1 MNAAL
6 VTNSMLSKRS
16 ASCWIRR
23 LILLIAITLVG
34 GVCAKAQ
41 PDDRPYRLAPGD
53 RIYVAVF
60 NQPDLSG
67 DFFIDASGR
76 VVLPFLEPLAVANL
90 TVMECQKLVRDRFA
104 EGLLKNPS
112 VSVRIAEL
120 RPLYVLGDVRTPG
133 AYQYR
138 YGSTVQSA
146 IAVAGGFGVAE
157 QVQGQA
163 ASEFLLAE
171 ERVRQLGLR
180 KIVLEI
186 RKARLEAQRDGQTSF
201 SAPLGTASGEG
212 HDVAAMI
219 SNEKEML
226 EAQLRIQQEQ
236 IDLIRS
242 QKPRIQDEI
251 VALNGQIATV
261 KKQID
266 LVKNQADQYGRLVKQ
281 GLGLANAEIQLKLSE
296 GTQQSELW
304 RLTAQI
310 SRLQKEEGDLDI
322 KIQEV
327 ETTFRRLAMTE
338 LREVRDQLKELDV
351 SLPGAREVR
360 DVKLQYAGGFVR
372 TGARRTMT
380 VTRVRDGREVV
391 MEAKEATTLEPGD
404 VVDVRRILPWQGGAG
419 QIGSLVDGPSRQ
431 TTMVDGQGDRG
442 SMKRE

>member
-1 MNAAL
+1 MNAAQ
-6 VTNSMLSKRS
+6 VTDSVLSKGS
-16 ASCWIRR
+16 AGYWIRC
-23 LILLIAITLVG
+23 LILLLAATFASGL
-34 GVCAKAQ
+34 CTKAQ
-41 PDDRPYRLAPGD
+41 PEDRPYQLAPGD

-67 DFFIDASGR
+67 DFVIDASGR
-76 VVLPFLEPLAVANL
+76 VALPFLEPLDVANL

-104 EGLLKNPS
+104 EGLLKNPT

-146 IAVAGGFGVAE
+146 IALAGGFGIAE

-186 RKARLEAQRDGQTSF
+186 RQTRLEAQRDGRTSF
-201 SAPLGTASGEG
+201 SPSFTTATAEG

-219 SNEKEML
+219 ANETEAL

-236 IDLIRS
+236 IDLVRS

-251 VALNGQIATV
+251 AALNGQMATV

-266 LVKNQADQYGRLVKQ
+266 LVKQQSDQYGRLVKQ

-310 SRLQKEEGDLDI
+310 SRLQKEVGDLDI

-327 ETTFRRLAMTE
+327 ETTFKRLAMVE

-351 SLPGAREVR
+351 SLPAAREVR
-360 DVKLQYAGGFVR
+360 DVKLQHTGGFVR
-372 TGARRTMT
+372 TGVRRTMT

-391 MEAKEATTLEPGD
+391 IEAKETTTLEPGD
-404 VVDVRRILPWQGGAG
+404 VVDVRRMLPWQGGAG
-419 QIGSLVDGPSRQ
+419 QMGNLVDGASRQ
-431 TTMVDGQGDRG
+431 TTIVNGQGDRG
-442 SMKRE
+442 RMKRE

>member
-1 MNAAL
+1 MIAAQ
-6 VTNSMLSKRS
+6 VTDSMLSKGS
-16 ASCWIRR
+16 AGHWIRR
-23 LILLIAITLVG
+23 LILLIAVTLAG
-34 GVCAKAQ
+34 GLCAKAQ

-67 DFFIDASGR
+67 DFVIDASGR
-76 VVLPFLEPLAVANL
+76 VALPFLEPLDVANL
-90 TVMECQKLVRDRFA
+90 TVAECQKLVRDRFA

-112 VSVRIAEL
+112 VSIRIAEL

-157 QVQGQA
+157 QIQGQA

-186 RKARLEAQRDGQTSF
+186 RQARLEAQRDGRTSF
-201 SAPLGTASGEG
+201 PAPSATASAEG

-219 SNEKEML
+219 ENEKEAL

-236 IDLIRS
+236 IDLVRS
-242 QKPRIQDEI
+242 QKPRIRDEI
-251 VALNGQIATV
+251 AALNGQIATV

-266 LVKNQADQYGRLVKQ
+266 LVKQQSDQYGRLVKQ
-281 GLGLANAEIQLKLSE
+281 GLGLANAEIQMKLAE
-296 GTQQSELW
+296 GAQQSELW
-304 RLTAQI
+304 RVTAQI

-322 KIQEV
+322 KVQEV
-327 ETTFRRLAMTE
+327 ETTFKRLAMAE

-351 SLPGAREVR
+351 SLPAAREVR
-360 DVKLQYAGGFVR
+360 DVKLQYAGGFVK
-372 TGARRTMT
+372 TGVRRTMT
-380 VTRVRDGREVV
+380 VTRVRDGREV
-391 MEAKEATTLEPGD
+391 MIEAKETTTLEPGD
-404 VVDVRRILPWQGGAG
+404 VVDVRRVLPWQGGAG

-442 SMKRE
+442 SMKPE

>member
-1 MNAAL
+1 
-6 VTNSMLSKRS
+6 
-16 ASCWIRR
+16 
-23 LILLIAITLVG
+23 
-34 GVCAKAQ
+34 
-41 PDDRPYRLAPGD
+41 
-53 RIYVAVF
+53 
-60 NQPDLSG
+60 
-67 DFFIDASGR
+67 
-76 VVLPFLEPLAVANL
+76 
-90 TVMECQKLVRDRFA
+90 
-104 EGLLKNPS
+104 
-112 VSVRIAEL
+112 
-120 RPLYVLGDVRTPG
+120 
-133 AYQYR
+133 
-138 YGSTVQSA
+138 
-146 IAVAGGFGVAE
+146 
-157 QVQGQA
+157 
-163 ASEFLLAE
+163 
-171 ERVRQLGLR
+171 
-180 KIVLEI
+180 
-186 RKARLEAQRDGQTSF
+186 
-201 SAPLGTASGEG
+201 
-212 HDVAAMI
+212 
-219 SNEKEML
+219 
-226 EAQLRIQQEQ
+226 
-236 IDLIRS
+236 
-242 QKPRIQDEI
+242 
-251 VALNGQIATV
+251 
-261 KKQID
+261 
-266 LVKNQADQYGRLVKQ
+266 LVKQ